1 MEILAVPAAAR
12 GEFADLIDAMHR
24 LRARVFGERLDWDV
38 DIKDDR
44 EADAYDQFNPT
55 YILAV
60 STAGAVAGCARLL
73 PASGPTM
80 LANTFPQ
87 LLASRRL
94 EAHAGMV
101 ESSRF
106 CVDTTLDEGRMQGL
120 LHRTTLEMFA
130 GIIEWS
136 MANGYHE
143 IVTATDLR
151 FERILKRAGWP
162 MQRLG
167 RPCTIGST
175 MAVAGVLPA
184 DAASL
189 NRILAAACRQ
199 GHMCTTTSLLAA
211 RRGMASSA
219 DLAQSATPP
228 TENDAGPNEDQ
239 ITTDAAQKRIAL

>member
-12 GEFADLIDAMHR
+12 GEFADLIDSMHR
-24 LRARVFGERLDWDV
+24 LRARVFGDRLDWDV
-38 DIKDDR
+38 DIRDDR

-60 STAGAVAGCARLL
+60 STTGAVAGCVRLL
-73 PASGPTM
+73 PATGPTM
-80 LANTFPQ
+80 LADTFPQ
-87 LLASRRL
+87 LLSSRRL
-94 EAHAGMV
+94 DAHAGMV

-106 CVDTTLDEGRMQGL
+106 CVDTALDEGRTLGV
-120 LHRTTLEMFA
+120 LHRTTLIMFA

-136 MANGYHE
+136 MANGYYE

-162 MQRLG
+162 MQRIG
-167 RPCTIGST
+167 RPCPIGST

-189 NRILAAACRQ
+189 NRIRTAAFPQ
-199 GHMCTTTSLLAA
+199 GHACATTPLLEAA
-211 RRGMASSA
+211 RRLAASSA
-219 DLAQSATPP
+219 DCAQSATPP
-228 TENDAGPNEDQ
+228 AENDTGPHEGPDDN
-239 ITTDAAQKRIAL
+239 

>member
-12 GEFADLIDAMHR
+12 GEFADLIDSMHR
-24 LRARVFGERLDWDV
+24 LRARVFGDRLDWDV
-38 DIKDDR
+38 DIRDDR

-60 STAGAVAGCARLL
+60 SDKRVVAGCARLL
-73 PASGPTM
+73 PATGPTM

-87 LLASRRL
+87 LLTARRL
-94 EAHAGMV
+94 GAHAGMV

-106 CVDTTLDEGRMQGL
+106 CVDTALDVGRAQGL
-120 LHRTTLEMFA
+120 LHRTTLKMFA

-143 IVTATDLR
+143 VVTATDLR

-167 RPCTIGST
+167 RPCPIGNT
-175 MAVAGVLPA
+175 MAVAGILPA
-184 DAASL
+184 DVESL
-189 NRILAAACRQ
+189 TRIRA
-199 GHMCTTTSLLAA
+199 AA
-211 RRGMASSA
+211 RRSG
-219 DLAQSATPP
+219 
-228 TENDAGPNEDQ
+228 
-239 ITTDAAQKRIAL
+239 ITTTNNRHGA